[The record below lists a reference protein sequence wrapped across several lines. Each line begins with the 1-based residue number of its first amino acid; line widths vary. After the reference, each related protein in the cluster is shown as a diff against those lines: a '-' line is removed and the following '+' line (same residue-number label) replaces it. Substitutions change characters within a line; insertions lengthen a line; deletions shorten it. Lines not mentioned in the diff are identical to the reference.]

1 MNMISSFL
9 ISLAI
14 PLTLA
19 CNNSPKPIPHWT
31 DNRQKVD
38 TIRLSSDLYT
48 AEKKRSEISFPTDM
62 VLLYGG
68 GHHRTPYEW
77 DQDRASSYV
86 TYKDREGAEH
96 WLFDGFLLLEFMDP
110 ATNGGPG
117 KTLVTG
123 YTYRGS
129 YMPSANKQ
137 DWQSLIDYYFTP
149 GTGVDAIDAA
159 VGMAEAKLGAVKEKR
174 KIVIGI
180 PEPIVN
186 LYSASNSGGT
196 TYWGKLDGRELDFG
210 NDRDRILA
218 CKWYID
224 EVRRQF
230 YAGKYSNVEL
240 AGFYWVA
247 ETSANTGSIL
257 NVLGRYLNDLKY
269 SFNWIPYFNAT
280 GYSSWKEFGFN
291 IAYLQPNY
299 FFNESVPRSR
309 LNDACD
315 LAKQFG
321 MDMELEFDENALACN
336 GRAYKLRDYMDVF
349 KSKGVWASLRLAY
362 YQGSWALHN
371 LRHSSDKKD
380 QELYHEFCKFVT
392 ERPIR
397 K

>member
-1 MNMISSFL
+1 
-9 ISLAI
+9 
-14 PLTLA
+14 
-19 CNNSPKPIPHWT
+19 
-31 DNRQKVD
+31 
-38 TIRLSSDLYT
+38 
-48 AEKKRSEISFPTDM
+48 
-62 VLLYGG
+62 
-68 GHHRTPYEW
+68 
-77 DQDRASSYV
+77 
-86 TYKDREGAEH
+86 
-96 WLFDGFLLLEFMDP
+96 MDP

-349 KSKGVWASLRLAY
+349 KSKGVWATLRLAY